1 MLGHQLRARDRAR
14 ADEGV
19 ERGAAPPATH
29 RAGACRIERALILAE
44 ARVADVD
51 RAAARECLPGAA
63 RSGGEHAIEHVD
75 PALDAADDVV
85 GLADPH
91 QIAWFVVGQ
100 LLRRIIEAAEHRL
113 LPLADREPAPR
124 IDAEADVEQ
133 SVGGGPASYLIK

>member
-1 MLGHQLRARDRAR
+1 MRGHQHRAQDLAR
-14 ADEGV
+14 SDEVV
-19 ERGAAPPATH
+19 EIGAAPPATH

-85 GLADPH
+85 GL
-91 QIAWFVVGQ
+91 
-100 LLRRIIEAAEHRL
+100 RSAEHTSEL
-113 LPLADREPAPR
+113 QSLIR
-124 IDAEADVEQ
+124 ISY
-133 SVGGGPASYLIK
+133 SVFCLKKKMSSTNI